1 MSENKY
7 RSFALQILGCSSNSC
22 KHRKKIVPNDFC
34 GVALLILVYT
44 NVVY

>member
-1 MSENKY
+1 MSKNKY
-7 RSFALQILGCSSNSC
+7 KSFALQILGCSSNSC